1 MGNRKSKLTQQWI
14 NAILAVLIVGFAA
27 WLTFNFKTEFDWT
40 AGNRNT
46 LTAASQKLVAALPD
60 PIHFYGFVYAEDVGT
75 HQSITHT
82 VDLYRQFKKNVALT
96 FIDPSRDPQKVK
108 EFDVNQPGQLVVEY
122 QGRHEALDT
131 ASEPAISEALE
142 RLAHASNTT
151 ITFLTGDGERNI
163 DGGKNDGYSS
173 FVAQLRNKGFKVNT
187 LNLALQ
193 PTIPAST
200 SVLVIADPKNQMLP
214 QQQAILADYVKH
226 GGSLLWIADT
236 ERDPGLAPLAKE
248 LGVHWLPGF
257 VVFPNYRELGM
268 GSPGIYLSARYPH
281 NPVTGSFDQITVFPL
296 VRALTYGKN
305 TAAGWHPQPML
316 ETDDKAWSNVDENEN
331 PIVFDTAKGDVAG
344 PLTIGL
350 IQTREVGTS
359 PAAADSKVAPAK
371 DDAAKAPAAKA
382 AKDAKPAA
390 QKKQQRVALVGD
402 ADFLSNGNVHL
413 LGNGALGTSMVSWLA
428 NRDTALSIAIPK
440 APDHDLYLPG
450 WASWLITAGFVVILP
465 LILILFGTARW
476 VIRRRR

>member
-14 NAILAVLIVGFAA
+14 NALLAFLIVGLAA

-60 PIHFYGFVYAEDVGT
+60 PIHFYGFVYSEDVT
-75 HQSITHT
+75 RHQSITHT
-82 VDLYRQFKKNVALT
+82 VDLYRQFKKNVDLT
-96 FIDPSRDPQKVK
+96 FVDPSRDPQKVK
-108 EFDVNQPGQLVVEY
+108 QFDVNQPGQLVVEY
-122 QGRHEALDT
+122 QGRHEALDAAT
-131 ASEPAISEALE
+131 EPEISEALE

-151 ITFLTGDGERNI
+151 ITFLTGDGERSI
-163 DGGKNDGYSS
+163 DGGNNDGYSS
-173 FVAQLRNKGFKVNT
+173 FAAQLRNKGFKVDT

-193 PTIPAST
+193 PKIPATT
-200 SVLVIADPKNQMLP
+200 SVLVIADPKNRMLP
-214 QQQAILADYVKH
+214 EQATLLTDYVKH

-236 ERDPGLAPLAKE
+236 EHDPGLAPLAQE
-248 LGVHWLPGF
+248 LGVQWLPGF

-305 TAAGWHPQPML
+305 AAAGWQPQPML
-316 ETDDKAWSNVDENEN
+316 ETDAKAWSNVDENEN
-331 PIVFDTAKGDVAG
+331 PIVFDAAKGDVRG

-350 IQTREVGTS
+350 VQTREIGADTAPAGDKAVAKAD
-359 PAAADSKVAPAK
+359 AAAK
-371 DDAAKAPAAKA
+371 DTH
-382 AKDAKPAA
+382 DAKPAT

-402 ADFLSNGNVHL
+402 ADFLSNGNVNL
-413 LGNGALGTSMVSWLA
+413 LGNGALGTSIVSWLA
-428 NRDTALSIAIPK
+428 NRDAALSITIPK

-450 WASWLITAGFVVILP
+450 WANWLITAGYVVILP
-465 LILILFGTARW
+465 LILILFGTTRW
-476 VIRRRR
+476 IVRRRR